1 MEYMTCVSCKYGFVG
16 EPFVR
21 FNKNI
26 ALDKARE
33 TNQFLPKFETK
44 LGVDCPKCGKFQK
57 WITQEEWLM
66 LNSRFYIG
74 RPKVEYDGFSEHTEV
89 DACILR
95 VRVKTNTPMGGDA
108 GHGGVTT
115 VQLIDQGSTCMEV
128 NGKETD
134 RIEIKVFGDAEYR
147 VLVECLKF
155 AVKAL
160 EEQHARN

>member
-1 MEYMTCVSCKYGFVG
+1 MEFLKCEHCGYQFIA

-21 FNKNI
+21 FNKNV

-44 LGVDCPKCGKFQK
+44 VGVDCPKCGRFQK
-57 WITQEEWLM
+57 WMVQDEQMM

-74 RPKVEYDGFSEHTEV
+74 QPKVDAFGFSTHTEE
-89 DACILR
+89 DACMLQ
-95 VRVKTNTPMGGDA
+95 VRVKTNCPMGGDA

-115 VQLIDQGSTCMEV
+115 LQLIDHGSTCMEV
-128 NGKETD
+128 NGREAD
-134 RIEIKVFGDAEYR
+134 RVEIVLKGDAEFR

-160 EEQHARN
+160 EEQYKRN